1 MWVEGRECSL
11 KMTQKISIVFCN
23 CYWKGKY
30 CKLYKIVTKKRNIV
44 TNYKRLTSIFSSK
57 VFLVA
62 RTTPGS
68 GFTTLNPSA
77 TDKFHLPG
85 PRIIILK
92 MWIISKREN
101 ATYVCGEIFVRKI
114 FEAKWYFVRKLFIKE
129 RHSFLFWHICVLRAR
144 GTTVALEWLGEVER
158 GASSDWRR
166 QEVAVTQ

>member
-1 MWVEGRECSL
+1 MF
-11 KMTQKISIVFCN
+11 TQDDTKISIVFC
-23 CYWKGKY
+23 YLKGKY

-85 PRIIILK
+85 PRIIVLK

-158 GASSDWRR
+158 
-166 QEVAVTQ
+166 

>member
-1 MWVEGRECSL
+1 MLRE
-11 KMTQKISIVFCN
+11 
-23 CYWKGKY
+23 WKGGNVHSRWHK
-30 CKLYKIVTKKRNIV
+30 KSQLFFAIVTEKGNIANFTKLSQKKRNIV

-68 GFTTLNPSA
+68 GFTTLNHSA

-129 RHSFLFWHICVLRAR
+129 RHSFLFWHICVLNRAR

-158 GASSDWRR
+158 
-166 QEVAVTQ
+166 